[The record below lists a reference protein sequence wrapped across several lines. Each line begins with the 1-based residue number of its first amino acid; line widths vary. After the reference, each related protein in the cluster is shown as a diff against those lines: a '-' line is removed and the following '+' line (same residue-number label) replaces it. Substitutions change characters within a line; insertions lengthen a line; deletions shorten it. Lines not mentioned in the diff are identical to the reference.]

1 MRVMAA
7 MAASAHAGYQ
17 RLSCAKVSDHA
28 HRQKYSASAYTAVKK
43 NENGNTAISQIVLT
57 ATSRPTR
64 AVVSRSTAFSPN
76 TNDTDE
82 TINAPMKNACS
93 RSWNARNGSDTIHDT
108 HE

>member
-17 RLSCAKVSDHA
+17 RRSYASVSDQA
-28 HRQKYSASAYTAVKK
+28 QRQKYSASAYTAVKK

-57 ATSRPTR
+57 ATSRPAS
-64 AVVSRSTAFSPN
+64 AVVNRSTAFNPS
-76 TNDTDE
+76 TNDTDD

-93 RSWNARNGSDTIHDT
+93 RSRNARNGSDTIHDT